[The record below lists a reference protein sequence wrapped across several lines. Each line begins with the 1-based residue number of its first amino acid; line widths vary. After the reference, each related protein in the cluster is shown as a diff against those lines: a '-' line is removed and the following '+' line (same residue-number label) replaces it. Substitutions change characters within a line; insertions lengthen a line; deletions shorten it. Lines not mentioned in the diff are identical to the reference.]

1 MLRSTDKKMTS
12 NISNSIFLY
21 ETTDRVAFMKYT
33 KSACGEDSLLNTAES
48 NEKPETYRKHFSG
61 NMTFRSFVPT
71 PLSEILRNTTIWYKR
86 EHNRWYRRLDA
97 FLFACVRKCIE
108 TNAEKLKKTTSL
120 KIDFLTRLIYVKLY
134 PKRYNLLRL
143 VVFYIR
149 NDVISK
155 FISNF
160 ASERI

>member
-1 MLRSTDKKMTS
+1 MIS
-12 NISNSIFLY
+12 NISNRIFLY
-21 ETTDRVAFMKYT
+21 KATGYVALIKYT
-33 KSACGEDSLLNTAES
+33 KIACGVDSLLNTADS
-48 NEKPETYRKHFSG
+48 NEKPGTYRKHFSG
-61 NMTFRSFVPT
+61 DMTFRSFVPT
-71 PLSEILRNTTIWYKR
+71 PLSDILRNTTIWYKW

-97 FLFACVRKCIE
+97 FLFAYVRKCNE
-108 TNAEKLKKTTSL
+108 TNAEKLRKTTNL
-120 KIDFLTRLIYVKLY
+120 KIDFLTRLIYIKLH

-149 NDVISK
+149 NDVNSK